1 MPPRSRRTPTK
12 AAKKSAQ
19 QTAKK
24 TAAARRTVTGLDALT
39 FASGRRHLQPDATHA
54 VDGIRVDLVRPD
66 DLVALGCTFVD
77 CDLQA
82 GGGQPPAIVP
92 RAGGSAKL
100 VVEHSF
106 QHAIEAAI
114 FETTPDPVFTASS
127 TGTATED
134 GTPRS
139 GATTQP
145 GVGFV
150 PARRS
155 RVVFDLTGTTVEF
168 STRGILEAMTR
179 LPLVLADL
187 AKPGGT
193 APTTGS
199 LGNADIIL
207 LPPIVI
213 HLGDGLVAEMRPTG
227 PVIRNVTRDLLVTD
241 PAPDPR
247 TTFGA
252 LQLARNRAAF
262 RVQSAGQTP
271 VIAAGTRLPA
281 DSIFR
286 PGQGISVGATR
297 VPPIGRL
304 RRPRLSSP
312 PAPDQTA
319 IEAPYRLVVSPTQ
332 DARFAHALEP
342 VRADDAT
349 AHVELWHSRLA
360 NQPTV
365 EGGPPNEDDR
375 THRVVRAI
383 WARDRDFAGDDWK
396 DATKDG
402 DQSGPLCHPDD
413 PTVHVPGFLASLDGL
428 DRHMVVRQTSETWLG
443 HGKTL
448 PPVPVG
454 ADALWLSAL
463 GGWLD
468 LHGAWTTKDY
478 SLAGI
483 QSLLAWDHVAPM
495 GRDQYVRVVYPG
507 YLFPFGH
514 QAALVKVTERKI
526 KTTTHPYAGLYQRMF
541 IVLGERTRSYAQ
553 RDVPFSRVDIRPLV
567 TPNIDFPGGGISTFF
582 FPEVAHQ
589 PFEFTLDTFDK
600 DTQPQR
606 FRTPLLWVNE
616 AATDL
621 AGIAAAYDAQTH
633 RILDAA
639 GQNIAFVAKQSDKPD
654 SRLVTERIWLRGTA
668 LHGGDS
674 VPHMVGS
681 TVRLPAVERLSPTR
695 AIAVAFRTEYVAG
708 GLGAADVGDVWA
720 EVLEGPDYDPTG
732 AQPNADPSSSPTS
745 VSFGASG
752 AGSDR
757 SGGFFSPDLPVRA
770 VSAGTGP
777 VGDIVGAV
785 TNTFNPADFLAGA
798 LPKLFGLI
806 DLVELLDPNGG
817 TLPALVTD
825 TLGQVEHF
833 VQDVTRLVSLVEDAQ
848 AEAQK
853 MIDRATAKGVA
864 ELEAAAH
871 AAQADALAAKAAVD
885 QLLTSVEKLVTDVAT
900 APATLVD
907 DVTARATDALAKVT
921 GLAPQ
926 LPPLVRDE
934 LLAYARIVQTALAVA
949 GELADAIQAFRDLVE
964 KQEIS
969 FHFDWRP
976 RLQNWPSGGAS
987 VFTLKDPNADNLV
1000 LAVDG
1005 RVSAQGDADVNIL
1018 AEIRDFS
1025 LTLFGES
1032 PLMRVPFDHMSFKA
1046 GTSGKTEIDV
1056 VLGEIEFLGLLSF
1069 VETIKELIP
1078 LDGFSDPPFM
1088 DVDKEGATA
1097 GFTLALP
1104 SVAIGVFGLSNMSL
1118 GADVSVPFIGKSVT
1132 VGFNFCTRERPF
1144 TLTVMCLGGGG
1155 WFLIRVAP
1163 DGLDVLEVGLEATA
1177 CLAVDLGVAS
1187 GSISASIGIY
1197 IRLEGEKGSL
1207 TGYFRL
1213 RGEVDVLGLI
1223 SASIELYM
1231 ELVYQFD
1238 TGKMIGRATIT
1249 IEVDVL
1255 FFSGSVQVSAER
1267 QFAGSNGDPSFREV
1281 LGATSGTSP
1290 YWTEYCA
1297 AFAAEE
1303 A

>member
-1 MPPRSRRTPTK
+1 MPPP
-12 AAKKSAQ
+12 
-19 QTAKK
+19 
-24 TAAARRTVTGLDALT
+24 VE
-39 FASGRRHLQPDATHA
+39 
-54 VDGIRVDLVRPD
+54 GIHVDLVRPD
-66 DLVALGCTFVD
+66 DLVALACTFVD

-92 RAGGSAKL
+92 RAGGSPKL
-100 VVEHSF
+100 VVEYSF

-114 FETTPDPVFTASS
+114 FEAPSHPVLKPSNGPGAS
-127 TGTATED
+127 TGTPVADT
-134 GTPRS
+134 TPGS
-139 GATTQP
+139 DATTDP

-155 RVVFDLTGTTVEF
+155 RVVFDLAGTTVEF
-168 STRGILEAMTR
+168 STQGILDAMTR

-199 LGNADIIL
+199 RGTTPIIL

-213 HLGDGLVAEMRPTG
+213 HLGDGLVAEMHATG
-227 PVIRNVTRDLLVTD
+227 PVIRNVTRGDLAG
-241 PAPDPR
+241 PAPDPA
-247 TTFGA
+247 TPVGA
-252 LQLARNRAAF
+252 VQLARNRAAF
-262 RVQSAGQTP
+262 RVQSAGTTP
-271 VIAAGTRLPA
+271 VVAAGTRLPA
-281 DSIFR
+281 DSVFR
-286 PGQGISVGATR
+286 PGRGITVDATR
-297 VPPIGRL
+297 IPPIGRL
-304 RRPRLSSP
+304 RRPRLSQP

-319 IEAPYRLVVSPTQ
+319 IEAPYRLVVSPTEE
-332 DARFAHALEP
+332 ARFAHATEP
-342 VRADDAT
+342 VRADDA
-349 AHVELWHSRLA
+349 AGHVELWHSRLA

-365 EGGPPNEDDR
+365 EGGPPNEADR
-375 THRVVRAI
+375 SRRVVRAI
-383 WARDRDFAGDDWK
+383 WARDRDWDGDDWK
-396 DATKDG
+396 DASKDG
-402 DQSGPLCHPDD
+402 DQTGPLCHPDD
-413 PTVHVPGFLASLDGL
+413 PAVHPPGFLASMDGL
-428 DRHMVVRQTSETWLG
+428 DRHMVVRQTSETWIGEDKAL
-443 HGKTL
+443 T
-448 PPVPVG
+448 PVPVG
-454 ADALWLSAL
+454 ADSLWLSSVGA
-463 GGWLD
+463 WLD

-526 KTTTHPYAGLYQRMF
+526 KTTTRPYAGLYQRMF
-541 IVLGERTRSYAQ
+541 IVIGERTRSYPQ

-567 TPNIDFPGGGISTFF
+567 TPNIDFPGGGVSTFF
-582 FPEVAHQ
+582 FPEVNHQ
-589 PFEFTLDTFDK
+589 PFEFTLDALDK
-600 DTQPQR
+600 DAQPLR
-606 FRTPLLWVNE
+606 FRAPLLWVNE
-616 AATDL
+616 AVTNRPAVE
-621 AGIAAAYDAQTH
+621 AAYDAQTY
-633 RILDAA
+633 RILDAG
-639 GQNIAFVAKQSDKPD
+639 GQNIAFLPKPSDKPD
-654 SRLVTERIWLRGTA
+654 SRLLTERIWLRGTA
-668 LHGGDS
+668 LRGGDS
-674 VPHMVGS
+674 VPHMVGA
-681 TVRLPAVERLSPTR
+681 TVRLPAVERISPTK
-695 AIAVAFRTEYVAG
+695 AVAVAFREEYVAG

-720 EVLEGPDYDPTG
+720 KVLQGTDYDPNG
-732 AQPNADPSSSPTS
+732 AQPNADPTSSPRS

-752 AGSDR
+752 AGSDK
-757 SGGFFSPDLPVRA
+757 SGGFLSPDLPVRA
-770 VSAGTGP
+770 ISAGTGP
-777 VGDIVGAV
+777 IGDIAGAV
-785 TNTFNPADFLAGA
+785 TNTFNPQDFLAGA

-806 DLVELLDPNGG
+806 DLVELLDPDGG
-817 TLPALVTD
+817 TIPALVTD

-833 VQDVTRLVSLVEDAQ
+833 VKDVTRLVSLVEDAQ
-848 AEAQK
+848 AEAEK
-853 MIDRATAKGVA
+853 MITRAVAKGVA
-864 ELEAAAH
+864 ELEAQAQAAK
-871 AAQADALAAKAAVD
+871 ADALAAKAAVD
-885 QLLTSVEKLVTDVAT
+885 QLLTAVEKLLTDAATGPDALVAAVGT
-900 APATLVD
+900 
-907 DVTARATDALAKVT
+907 RATDALAKVT
-921 GLAPQ
+921 ALAPQ

-934 LLAYARIVQTALAVA
+934 LLTYAGIVRTAVTAVGDLVA
-949 GELADAIQAFRDLVE
+949 AVTAFRDLAE
-964 KQEIS
+964 KQELS

-976 RLQNWPSGGAS
+976 RLQNWPAGGAA
-987 VFTLKDPNADNLV
+987 VFTLDDPNADNLV
-1000 LAVDG
+1000 LSVDG
-1005 RVSAQGDADVNIL
+1005 RVTPHGADVTML
-1018 AEIRDFS
+1018 AELRDFS
-1025 LTLFGES
+1025 LTLFGDS

-1046 GTSGKTEIDV
+1046 GTTGKTEIDV
-1056 VLGEIEFLGLLSF
+1056 VLGQIEFLGLLSF

-1078 LDGFSDPPFM
+1078 LDGFSDPPYM
-1088 DVDKEGATA
+1088 EVDKEGAKA

-1104 SVAIGVFGLSNMSL
+1104 AVAIGIFNLSNMSL
-1118 GADVSVPFIGKSVT
+1118 GADVSVPFLGKSVT

-1177 CLAVDLGVAS
+1177 CLAVDFGVAS

-1249 IEVDVL
+1249 VEVDVL
-1255 FFSGSVQVSAER
+1255 FFSGSVEISAER

-1281 LGATSGTSP
+1281 LGASSGTSP